1 MLKQFEP
8 FYNKWC
14 SFESVDNGVT
24 PELFFHLELNSK
36 FFNGLK
42 FDPESLKEY
51 RVQAAKRCSEML
63 GDRPVLCL
71 SGGVD
76 SQAMIQCWQE
86 AGLDFDVAILV
97 FDRELNR
104 QDVDHARLYCS
115 VNNITPVEIPL
126 NIATF
131 LTIENYD
138 YGLKYKCSSP
148 HFNTHYKM
156 FNVLREMGYTGV
168 CAGGVYP
175 YVLSKKWVN
184 PLSMASINFVEY
196 SRVTDYPAM
205 GNFLGYSPELAWT
218 LGMLSFVDPDV
229 LLNDPAQHRASVTM
243 QERNQ
248 MADVRYADKIAS
260 MTRHGFNIIPQS
272 QKFTGFEL
280 VKDYFAEKAG
290 GDGWAFE
297 RNFRHPLEELFP
309 ECGPSIMT
317 IPASTKK
324 TMDRLHNNQLLASQ
338 GAGPGVANQLCASD
352 NSPRRF
358 YTRCNP

>member
-1 MLKQFEP
+1 MSRQFEA
-8 FYNKWC
+8 FYKNWC
-14 SFESVDNGVT
+14 LYEFVNN
-24 PELFFHLELNSK
+24 ELFFHLELNSE

-42 FDPESLKEY
+42 FDAESLKEY
-51 RVQAAKRCSEML
+51 RVQAAQRCSEML
-63 GDRPVLCL
+63 GSRPALCL

-97 FDRELNR
+97 FDHDLNR

-115 VNNITPVEIPL
+115 INDITPVEISL
-126 NIATF
+126 NIARF
-131 LTIENYD
+131 LTTENYD
-138 YGLKYKCSSP
+138 YGLNYKCSSP
-148 HFNTHYKM
+148 HFNTHYKL
-156 FNVLREMGYTGV
+156 FNILREMGYTGV

-184 PLSMASINFVEY
+184 PLSLASINFTEY
-196 SRVTDYPAM
+196 SRVSDYPAM

-218 LGMLSFVDPDV
+218 LGMLSFVDPDI
-229 LLNDPAQHRASVTM
+229 LLKDPALHRATVTL

-248 MADVRYADKIAS
+248 MVDVRYADKIAA

-280 VKDYFAEKAG
+280 VKDHFAEKAG

-309 ECGPSIMT
+309 AGGPSILT
-317 IPASTKK
+317 VPSSTHK
-324 TMDRLHNNQLLASQ
+324 TMDKLHRDQLLASNMARPGITDQ
-338 GAGPGVANQLCASD
+338 VGATDNGPRTS
-352 NSPRRF
+352 